1 MIRRLLPMAPIAAG
15 LALSALD
22 WAGYCPDA
30 CAETSLYRLFGMP
43 LPPLGAAYFTVCG
56 VACLLRRRHAA
67 YFGALVLLL
76 SGGLGAEAVFTYIQ
90 KAVIGKWCPICV
102 GVALCV
108 AAAAAL
114 IAHEYSAGRKRMQP
128 ERERK
133 TVMKRFAVH
142 GALVL
147 LAFLAGLGV
156 TASGLGKPD
165 AYAAGL
171 APEML
176 SFGPADSTREV
187 YIVSDWFCPACRVAE
202 PEILNG
208 AKAAMK
214 QAKVFF
220 VDFPIHRETMN
231 FIPYN
236 LAFMLKEK
244 EKYLQIREALAAL
257 ALKTKEPTPED
268 VQAAVSP
275 LGVKYVPLNFTDVM
289 AGTQYHYS
297 LVQKY
302 KIPGTPA
309 VVVTDTRTGKV
320 KKLNGVK
327 EITREN
333 ILRSIEEVS
342 AK

>member
-1 MIRRLLPMAPIAAG
+1 MAPIAAG
-15 LALSALD
+15 LTLSALD
-22 WAGYCPDA
+22 WAGVCTEA
-30 CAETSLYRLFGMP
+30 CAETSLYRLFGFS
-43 LPPLGAAYFTVCG
+43 LPPLGVAYFALCG
-56 VACLLRRRHAA
+56 TACLLRRRHAA
-67 YFGALVLLL
+67 YFGTLALLF

-90 KAVIGKWCPICV
+90 RAVIGKWCPMCV

-108 AAAAAL
+108 AAGSAL
-114 IAHEYSAGRKRMQP
+114 IAQEYFAERERMYP

-156 TASGLGKPD
+156 TAAGLSRPD
-165 AYAAGL
+165 AHAAGL

-202 PEILNG
+202 PEILKG

-214 QAKVFF
+214 QAKVVF
-220 VDFPIHRETMN
+220 VDYPIHRETIN

-236 LAFMLKEK
+236 LSFMFKEK

-309 VVVTDTRTGKV
+309 VIVTDTRTGKV
-320 KKLNGVK
+320 KRLNGVK
-327 EITREN
+327 EITQEN
-333 ILRSIEEVS
+333 ILRSIEDVS
-342 AK
+342 AN